1 MNNPCICFIFC
12 YMYRWSGPPFPS
24 RLFMKRYSN
33 ECESYALL
41 ARFWRL
47 RCKRSSGPGRLTFS
61 PRNKSPKERKSLS
74 IKAWRKNRNRRHVIF
89 LEGFERRVEIWQV
102 RGEQIRENGREG
114 KKKWMPMIGEWL
126 RWMRVHSSVF
136 VSEWSDKRANLRWWR
151 IIKEKNVRQS
161 HVIEMI
167 YGSHFGDSPSL
178 VKSACHSRM
187 IYDVTEIH
195 KALWRRWALLS
206 SRAYYMNS

>member
-1 MNNPCICFIFC
+1 MLINKILSILSLSLLIIEVNLIQPSVRTVSVLIVIYWICFIFC

-41 ARFWRL
+41 TRFWRL

-61 PRNKSPKERKSLS
+61 PRNKNPKERKSLS

-114 KKKWMPMIGEWL
+114 KKNGC
-126 RWMRVHSSVF
+126 RW
-136 VSEWSDKRANLRWWR
+136 
-151 IIKEKNVRQS
+151 
-161 HVIEMI
+161 
-167 YGSHFGDSPSL
+167 
-178 VKSACHSRM
+178 
-187 IYDVTEIH
+187 
-195 KALWRRWALLS
+195 
-206 SRAYYMNS
+206 